1 MRIKKIKALLVM
13 PGLEVQKIKI
23 PANMKFIKAY
33 LGGALYKYKID
44 DNTIIIG
51 NRDCSQNDFNRF
63 INGNIVIGPFI
74 VVSIKKNRRVSM
86 RKKDIKK
93 YTNYFKLSKHQKKVN
108 ALKEEYLEEHYY
120 NQHLNRIKNIKHNRK
135 VIFKKAA

>member
-13 PGLEVQKIKI
+13 PGVEVQKIKI
-23 PANMKFIKAY
+23 PANMKFIRAY

-51 NRDCSQNDFNRF
+51 SRDCSQNDFNRF
-63 INGNIVIGPFI
+63 LNGNIVIGPFI

-86 RKKDIKK
+86 RKRDLKR

-108 ALKEEYLEEHYY
+108 DLKDEYLEEHYY
-120 NQHLNRIKNIKHNRK
+120 KLHVNRVRNRKHNRK